1 MKIGTYKSPNPRNR
15 NSISLIKSKFLSV
28 SLMNTLLAILKVAD
42 ARRDVI
48 LAGGLYHRFHWRH
61 LPSRR
66 LWSFTSFWG
75 MRKKFLFEGEGE
87 KNGLFLRGGTV
98 SALLIS
104 WWAGGS
110 VKTNKSTDIRQSK
123 VQSRITWH
131 GASRHGSK
139 RWERLTQAEHVHT
152 SALFKKILSRET
164 DFHQV
169 KIHFKQIRNP
179 ILFYSLPVFC
189 CFSQRTAQLT
199 ANFDRQDKRISRCR
213 FTKRKFN
220 LISDRDAISDIANGQ
235 QIYRTTW
242 FV

>member
-28 SLMNTLLAILKVAD
+28 SLMNTLLAISKVAD

-48 LAGGLYHRFHWRH
+48 LASGLYNRFHWRH
-61 LPSRR
+61 LPSQR

-98 SALLIS
+98 SALLDS

-110 VKTNKSTDIRQSK
+110 VKTNKATDIRQSK
-123 VQSRITWH
+123 VQSRITWQS
-131 GASRHGSK
+131 AE
-139 RWERLTQAEHVHT
+139 ERLTQAEHVHT

-169 KIHFKQIRNP
+169 KIHFKPNQKSHS
-179 ILFYSLPVFC
+179 ILQFASFLLF
-189 CFSQRTAQLT
+189 LT
-199 ANFDRQDKRISRCR
+199 THRAVDCELWSSR
-213 FTKRKFN
+213 
-220 LISDRDAISDIANGQ
+220 
-235 QIYRTTW
+235 
-242 FV
+242 